1 MLRPVRLAR
10 IAAEAEGV
18 RLRGLAS
25 RVATRAALAA
35 VALVFLL
42 AVLVFVHIAAWY
54 ALFSVTGLSFLASTG
69 IVGGVDLVIAVILGL
84 VARSSTPGETEA
96 EALDVRRRA
105 VAGLPRTLSVS
116 RMLVPVLETAVAAR
130 RGKHARESNSAWD
143 HRATPGE

>member
-18 RLRGLAS
+18 RLRGWVS

-54 ALFSVTGLSFLASTG
+54 ALFSLAGLSFLASTG

-84 VARSSTPGETEA
+84 VARSSTPSETEV

-105 VAGLPRTLSVS
+105 VQGLPHTLSAS
-116 RMLVPVLETAVAAR
+116 QMMLPVLEMAAS
-130 RGKHARESNSAWD
+130 ARQ
-143 HRATPGE
+143 RKQPR